1 MASKNEAKIIFTAE
15 TSEFNEAIKKSNQ
28 DISTLRS
35 ELRLNETQMKNT
47 GTSVQGLARKKQ
59 LLTKELEA
67 QKNKTQALEAKLK
80 EAKKVYGDDSTEVAR
95 LTKQLNAAETHGA
108 YC

>member
-15 TSEFNEAIKKSNQ
+15 TKEFNEAIKKSNQ

-95 LTKQLNAAETHGA
+95 LTKQ
-108 YC
+108 